1 MDEATKQKLMPAV
14 LATASQF
21 AARVLDL
28 RDGGEVLT
36 PSSVSREWTKHD
48 LRTCARL
55 AWDLAQHV
63 VDEAPSDPNI

>member
-21 AARVLDL
+21 AARMMDL
-28 RDGGEVLT
+28 RAGGEVLS

-63 VDEAPSDPNI
+63 ANEAPGDHNI